1 MRNLALSFLIA
12 TTPIAAAAE
21 MASYE
26 LDPDHTT
33 VFFTVKHIGYANTL
47 GIFGKV
53 QGIFDYDT
61 ETQEL
66 ANVEVSIDTKSVNTF
81 HKARDGHVKNK
92 DFLHVSEFPEITFV
106 ADSGTAISESSGTVS
121 GDLTILG
128 VTQPVTLNVTLNKA
142 EPYPFGHKRFVLGLS
157 IDAVVKRS
165 DFGMT
170 YAVENGL
177 VGDLVDITI
186 ETEAMR
192 IE

>member
-1 MRNLALSFLIA
+1 MRNIALSFLIA
-12 TTPIAAAAE
+12 TSPIAAAAE

-26 LDPDHTT
+26 LDPEHTT
-33 VFFTVKHIGYANTL
+33 VFFTIEHIGYADTL
-47 GIFGKV
+47 GIFGNV

-66 ANVEVSIDTKSVNTF
+66 ANVQVAIDAKSVNTF
-81 HKARDGHVKNK
+81 NKARDGHVKNK

-106 ADSGTAISESSGTVS
+106 AESGTAATDNAGTVT

-157 IDAVVKRS
+157 IEASIKRS
-165 DFGMT
+165 DYGMT

-177 VGDLVDITI
+177 VGDLVNIKI